1 MWVSGLLGAASVYP
15 FDFVRS
21 GVLTSEK
28 VRFRHS
34 LSTVPYAGTYFG
46 LYFSCRDRDSTA
58 SQTSWALLSSSLA
71 GLAEIPFDKAKQAM
85 LGSRKTLVFVNMLYV
100 PFGALMLVMYD
111 KAMTKVTSSRYISA

>member
-1 MWVSGLLGAASVYP
+1 MYP
-15 FDFVRS
+15 FDFVRP
-21 GVLTSEK
+21 GALTSEK

-58 SQTSWALLSSSLA
+58 SQTFWALLSASLA
-71 GLAEIPFDKAKQAM
+71 GLAEIPFDKAKQAL
-85 LGSRKTLVFVNMLYV
+85 LGSRKTLVLVNMLYV